1 MDTSETGSVLPDAKE
16 AWLLLVRD
24 FPEEGAADLRG
35 VGPVRECICGTNLW
49 RILGAFDEEGTL
61 SFYFLD
67 IVCSSCGA
75 VAKAPTPIDDED
87 EDGDF

>member
-1 MDTSETGSVLPDAKE
+1 MSEAEDTLPDAKE

-24 FPEEGAADLRG
+24 LPEAGSADLRG

-49 RILGAFDEEGTL
+49 RILGAFDEDGEL

-75 VAKAPTPIDDED
+75 VAKAPTPVDGED
-87 EDGDF
+87 S